1 MRALSWM
8 RALSICALAFAAAT
22 GAGAQEPIKIGWL
35 SSLTGPLSSAAI
47 AENQGV
53 QFAVDE
59 INNAGGIL
67 GRKIELLTRDTAGEP
82 TKAVNLAQQLAFS
95 DKVHF
100 IIGPVNSGESL
111 ATGPILARAGN
122 LLPPSRSGV

>member
-1 MRALSWM
+1 MAEKARPGWPAGGGNMIRRALQTGLM
-8 RALSICALAFAAAT
+8 AVAAVLALPGGAA
-22 GAGAQEPIKIGWL
+22 AQEPIKIGWL

-47 AENQGV
+47 AENKGV
-53 QFAVDE
+53 EFAVDE
-59 INNAGGIL
+59 INKKGGIL
-67 GRKIELLTRDTAGEP
+67 GRKVELLTRDTAGEP

-111 ATGPILARAGN
+111 
-122 LLPPSRSGV
+122 